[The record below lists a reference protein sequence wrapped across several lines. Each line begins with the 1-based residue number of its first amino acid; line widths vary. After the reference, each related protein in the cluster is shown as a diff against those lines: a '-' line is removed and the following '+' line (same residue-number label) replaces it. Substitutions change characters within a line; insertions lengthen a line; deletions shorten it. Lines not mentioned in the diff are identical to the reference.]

1 MSPNQQEL
9 WARFHDVILLDTTA
23 KTNRF
28 SMILC
33 VVILVDNHNRSR
45 LAATAIVSD
54 ETKDTFSWLF
64 ASISKATGGLAPS
77 LLYTDADP
85 AMIAAARSSWPATKH
100 HFCLFHIRKNL
111 EKHFLSK
118 YHGEKWKKF
127 FATFCSTRN
136 SRVES
141 IFEERWTTLLNEYP
155 DAKNYLQRQLYPCR
169 EAWALCFTHR
179 AFNAGIQNT
188 QRVESYNGIIKNNV
202 SGSSSLIELE
212 RTIERLL
219 EKESRYVR
227 LNETIGKLPVSQEED
242 YYNHYFKEVDVLCQQ
257 FLTPA
262 VLKLQRHEM
271 NRSMHYRCHI
281 ANLENELQ
289 KQETAESPTGM
300 FSEDMFDACVIELAQ
315 LIADLDLT
323 RINELWLM
331 EMDLIFSHTP
341 AISVISDNEFGMVEY
356 MVEVDLSHLE
366 NIRGHHVFTKEICQE
381 MTRKQQWGKTFGI
394 MKKTLD
400 LAIETGRIEELYELH
415 ENLAKELESEM
426 VQIVQG
432 DHNTEFAQTISNPVR
447 IITKG
452 QKPKNMSGNKGKRK
466 QIHESTNNKENNIAE
481 ELSHKKLRK
490 ALNTVDEEL
499 NVNVD
504 GESSK
509 SKSRRCGTCNQIG
522 HNMRT
527 CPNEKN

>member
-1 MSPNQQEL
+1 
-9 WARFHDVILLDTTA
+9 
-23 KTNRF
+23 
-28 SMILC
+28 MILC

-64 ASISKATGGLAPS
+64 ASISKATGELAPS

-85 AMIAAARSSWPATKH
+85 AMIAAARSSWPTTKH

-111 EKHFLSK
+111 EKYFLSK
-118 YHGEKWKKF
+118 YYGEKWKKF

-136 SRVES
+136 SR
-141 IFEERWTTLLNEYP
+141 
-155 DAKNYLQRQLYPCR
+155 LYPCR

-179 AFNAGIQNT
+179 AFNAGIQST

-212 RTIERLL
+212 CTIERLL

-242 YYNHYFKEVDVLCQQ
+242 YHNHYFKEVDVLYQQ
-257 FLTPA
+257 FLTLA
-262 VLKLQRHEM
+262 VFKLQRHEM

-323 RINELWLM
+323 RINELCHGLVCHHFFAVMLVSSISKFHIGLIPQRWYTNAKVM

-341 AISVISDNEFGMVEY
+341 AISVISDNEFDTVEY
-356 MVEVDLSHLE
+356 M
-366 NIRGHHVFTKEICQE
+366 G
-381 MTRKQQWGKTFGI
+381 
-394 MKKTLD
+394 
-400 LAIETGRIEELYELH
+400 
-415 ENLAKELESEM
+415 
-426 VQIVQG
+426 
-432 DHNTEFAQTISNPVR
+432 
-447 IITKG
+447 
-452 QKPKNMSGNKGKRK
+452 
-466 QIHESTNNKENNIAE
+466 
-481 ELSHKKLRK
+481 
-490 ALNTVDEEL
+490 AL
-499 NVNVD
+499 
-504 GESSK
+504 
-509 SKSRRCGTCNQIG
+509 Q
-522 HNMRT
+522 
-527 CPNEKN
+527 